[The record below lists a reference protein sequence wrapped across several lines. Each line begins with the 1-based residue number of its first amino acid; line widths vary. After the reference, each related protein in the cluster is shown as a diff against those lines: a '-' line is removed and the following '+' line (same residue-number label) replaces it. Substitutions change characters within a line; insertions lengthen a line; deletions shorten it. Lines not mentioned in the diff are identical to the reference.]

1 MGLFNLFGK
10 KDLPESE
17 SLASNK
23 PASTLRRRLPSLKAR
38 DYGASKIGDSV
49 ASWTQA
55 PKTADQSIYQN
66 LRILRARSRDQFEGN
81 DYARRFVGMVK
92 THVVGPDGF
101 TFQASI
107 IGLDG
112 EQDVLAN
119 NAIEQAWKEWQ
130 RARTCDAAQR
140 LHFTDICRLLMGSV
154 AMDGEVIIQRR
165 MGPKYGDN
173 QYALKFI
180 DPELLDV
187 AYNDNLKNGHKIRF
201 GIEFDDDDRPVAYFF
216 KKSADTVYLGTDI
229 SKNYTRVDAG
239 QITHLFITE
248 RVGQRRGIPWLAT
261 PLLRMQMLDGYSEA
275 ALMAARIGA
284 SKAIFY
290 TSDPDADPAMSGIAS
305 LAEDGELIDQVEP
318 GSANILPPGVN
329 IESYDPTYPHSDF
342 DTFTKTQL
350 RSIASGLGVS
360 YHKLANDLEGVNYS
374 SGRLGEMEDREIWKQ
389 LQTWLIEGYLR
400 PLYEDW
406 LQLQLKLGT
415 ITVPTKN
422 SGLKPLSGSPEKY
435 MKVLFQGRR
444 WAWTDP
450 LKEAKGN
457 QLNLE
462 SFMTSPQRVLR
473 DSGFDPEEIVNDWA
487 KWRDM
492 LASKGFEIKT
502 PAKDQST
509 GGDTNAN
516 QNEKDTK

>member
-1 MGLFNLFGK
+1 MGLFNWFGK
-10 KDLPESE
+10 RDLPKTEP
-17 SLASNK
+17 LAPNK
-23 PASTLRRRLPSLKAR
+23 PTTTSRRRLPSLKER
-38 DYGASKIGDSV
+38 DYGATKIGDSV
-49 ASWTQA
+49 ASWAQS
-55 PKTADQSIYQN
+55 PKTADQAVYQN

-92 THVVGPDGF
+92 THVVGSDGF

-107 IGLDG
+107 TGLDG

-119 NAIEQAWKEWQ
+119 NAVEQEWRDWQ

-140 LHFTDICRLLMGSV
+140 LHFTDICRLIMGSV
-154 AMDGEVIIQRR
+154 ATDGEVIIQRR
-165 MGPKYGDN
+165 LGPKYGVN
-173 QYALKFI
+173 QYAIKFI

-187 AYNDNLKNGHKIRF
+187 VYNDNLKNGNKIRF
-201 GIEFDDDDRPVAYFF
+201 GFEFDEDDRPVRYYF
-216 KKSADTVYLGTDI
+216 KKSASMVYLSTDT
-229 SKNYTRVDAG
+229 SNSYTVVDAKE
-239 QITHLFITE
+239 ITHLFITE

-261 PLLRMQMLDGYSEA
+261 PLLRMQMLEGYSEA

-284 SKAIFY
+284 SKAVFY
-290 TSDPDADPAMSGIAS
+290 TSDSEADQSLSGIAS
-305 LAEDGELIDQVEP
+305 QQENGEFIEQIEP
-318 GSANILPPGVN
+318 GSANILPPGVS

-389 LQTWLIEGYLR
+389 LQTWLIESYLR

-415 ITVPTKN
+415 ITVPTKA
-422 SGLKPLSGSPEKY
+422 SGYKPLSGSPEKY
-435 MKVLFQGRR
+435 MKVMFQGRR

-462 SFMTSPQRVLR
+462 SFLTSPQRVLR

-492 LASKGFEIKT
+492 LAAKGFEVKT
-502 PAKDQST
+502 AATGQST
-509 GGDTNAN
+509 AGETNAN
-516 QNEKDTK
+516 QNQND